1 MQYPCFLTKIGQLL
15 PGIAMMLSRRS
26 SNNRLRQPYWIG
38 IALGLVVGAWLPLS
52 SIGQKGYAQN
62 FTDEEVSNYAAAVL
76 AMENMR
82 QRAYAEI
89 SDIMVS
95 RGLDVTRYDLRCL
108 SASTLDLPR
117 VVRRPVRILLI
128 NYCNDAKEIVE
139 DTGLTVQLFNS
150 ITVTHRQDEELAEQI
165 QSEIAEQSR

>member
-1 MQYPCFLTKIGQLL
+1 MQYPCFITKIGQLL
-15 PGIAMMLSRRS
+15 GIAMMLSRRS
-26 SNNRLRQPYWIG
+26 SNHRLRQPYWIG
-38 IALGLVVGAWLPLS
+38 ITFGLMVSAWLPLS
-52 SIGQKGYAQN
+52 SLWQKGYAQN
-62 FTDEEVSNYAAAVL
+62 FTDEEVSNYAIATL

-82 QRAYAEI
+82 QRTYEDI
-89 SDIMVS
+89 SDIMTS

-108 SASTLDLPR
+108 SASALDLPR

-139 DTGLTVQLFNS
+139 ETGLTVQLFNS